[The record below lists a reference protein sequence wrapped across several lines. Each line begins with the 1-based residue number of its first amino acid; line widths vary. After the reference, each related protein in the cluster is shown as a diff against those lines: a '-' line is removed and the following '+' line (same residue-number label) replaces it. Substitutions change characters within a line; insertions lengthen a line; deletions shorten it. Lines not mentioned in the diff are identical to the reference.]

1 MFQGGNMDIAEL
13 LAFSVKN
20 NASDLHLSSGLPP
33 MIRVDGDIRRLTLP
47 ALDTAQLQE
56 LVYSTMSDAH
66 RRDFEANLE
75 VDYSYAVQGLARFR
89 VNCFHHDRGVGGA
102 FRTIP
107 DSVWTLEDVGAP
119 PIFRDIIDVPRGLVL
134 LTGPT
139 GSGKS
144 TTLAALIDH
153 LNNKVEGHILTIE
166 DPIEFVHKSKKC
178 VINQREIHRDTH
190 GFNQALRSSA
200 PKTIDRIIDVF
211 PAGEKSMVR
220 SMLSESLR
228 SVITQALMK
237 RIGGGRVAAWEIMV
251 ATPAIRNLIRED
263 KVAQM
268 YSSIQ
273 TEEAIHVGAGQMNV
287 VDGWL
292 KQLHEEVGSDLFVTV
307 DAPPCIKV
315 HGKIKPISTDMLTA
329 EKCEEIVLSIMSER
343 QKEEFR
349 NTQECQFAY
358 SLGRDVRYR
367 VSAFLQQGMIGMVC
381 RRIETR
387 IPGFEELGCP
397 DVMSELSLEKRG
409 IVLFVGATGTGKSTS
424 MAAMVGYRNQRMT
437 GHIITIEDPI
447 EYVHMHGKSLVT
459 QREVGIDTE
468 SFEVALRNTLR
479 QAPDVILIGEIRTR
493 ETMEHA
499 ITFAETGHLVLAT
512 LHANNANQAMD
523 RILHFFPDDFREQ
536 LLLDLSFNLKA
547 TIAQQLIPSVDG
559 SRRLA
564 AFEVMMATPLV
575 KDLLRKGE
583 IDELKLVMRD
593 SGHHGMNTFDQ
604 AMFRMYK
611 EGKIT
616 YDDALRYADSAN
628 EVRLMIKLD
637 EGGDAETLAKGL
649 EGVEVLGDNF

>member
-1 MFQGGNMDIAEL
+1 
-13 LAFSVKN
+13 
-20 NASDLHLSSGLPP
+20 
-33 MIRVDGDIRRLTLP
+33 
-47 ALDTAQLQE
+47 
-56 LVYSTMSDAH
+56 
-66 RRDFEANLE
+66 
-75 VDYSYAVQGLARFR
+75 
-89 VNCFHHDRGVGGA
+89 
-102 FRTIP
+102 
-107 DSVWTLEDVGAP
+107 
-119 PIFRDIIDVPRGLVL
+119 
-134 LTGPT
+134 
-139 GSGKS
+139 
-144 TTLAALIDH
+144 
-153 LNNKVEGHILTIE
+153 
-166 DPIEFVHKSKKC
+166 
-178 VINQREIHRDTH
+178 
-190 GFNQALRSSA
+190 
-200 PKTIDRIIDVF
+200 
-211 PAGEKSMVR
+211 
-220 SMLSESLR
+220 
-228 SVITQALMK
+228 MK
-237 RIGGGRVAAWEIMV
+237 
-251 ATPAIRNLIRED
+251 
-263 KVAQM
+263 
-268 YSSIQ
+268 
-273 TEEAIHVGAGQMNV
+273 V

-315 HGKIKPISTDMLTA
+315 HGKIKPISTDMLTPD
-329 EKCEEIVLSIMSER
+329 KCEEIVFSIMAER

-358 SLGRDVRYR
+358 SLGPDVRYR
-367 VSAFLQQGMIGMVC
+367 VSAFMQQGQIGMVC

-397 DVMSELSLEKRG
+397 EVMSELSLEKRG
-409 IVLFVGATGTGKSTS
+409 IILFVGATGTGKSTS
-424 MAAMVGYRNQRMT
+424 MAAMVGFRNQRMT

-447 EYVHMHGKSLVT
+447 EYVHQHGKSLVT

-479 QAPDVILIGEIRTR
+479 QAPDVILIGEVRTR

-559 SRRLA
+559 SRRWA
-564 AFEVMMATPLV
+564 AFEVLMATPLV

-611 EGKIT
+611 EGKIS
-616 YDDALRYADSAN
+616 YDDALRHADSAN

-649 EGVEVLGDNF
+649 EGVEVLGDQY